1 MNFQKSKSTMKELM
15 QFMDPILLLML
26 LSNQFPKELNLDI
39 GVSEEKLK
47 SLDFCWAFQNKI
59 SKMLSIHHPKNGS
72 KKINFIWVLT
82 SPTYPIWSMDHSSSL
97 KLQPSKDTLSI
108 NGVTKNYLAK
118 ILMMKPRST
127 LSSQSSKKLVV
138 QPLDYSSIK
147 TTKLP
152 NLKSLRSMLLNL
164 KSSTSLLEK
173 RISLWDIW
181 LWLISSLLSTLTI
194 SKLCSLKNTKLIL
207 S

>member
-1 MNFQKSKSTMKELM
+1 MKELM